1 VSGTAPAAIARTE
14 IVLRSKRAG
23 RALAGAAGHHATTAA
38 LLVGAGFDSLD
49 SGHGPRW
56 LAWASI
62 VVGAALVVAVIRE
75 IRALRRH
82 GVEPDSI
89 PIVDYLA
96 VPLLVL
102 EAVHKHE
109 QGLHLIP
116 WAYGFIALATLA
128 RALAWHRLAR
138 ILRLRLDGV
147 GLDIRLRPFRRVRVA
162 WADLVAVERVA
173 QGLRLGVRG
182 KDEQVLRLGD
192 LLNRAEVED
201 AILLDFRV
209 RAGVRDEELSATA
222 PSPATPPPSP
232 G

>member
-1 VSGTAPAAIARTE
+1 VSGPAPAAMTRTE
-14 IVLRSKRAG
+14 IVLRSKQAG
-23 RALAGAAGHHATTAA
+23 RALAGAAGQHATTAVM
-38 LLVGAGFDSLD
+38 LVGAGIDSLD
-49 SGHGPRW
+49 SGHGPNW
-56 LAWASI
+56 LAWVSI
-62 VVGAALVVAVIRE
+62 AVGAALVVAVIRE

-82 GVEPDSI
+82 GVEPDAI

-102 EAVHKHE
+102 EAVHKRE

-128 RALAWHRLAR
+128 RALAWRRLVR
-138 ILRLRLDGV
+138 IRRLRLDEA

-162 WADLVAVERVA
+162 WTDLVVVERVA

-182 KDEQVLRLGD
+182 RDEQLLRLGD

-201 AILLDFRV
+201 AILAAFRV
-209 RAGVRDEELSATA
+209 RAGGRDEGLSANG
-222 PSPATPPPSP
+222 PSRATPPPSP

>member
-1 VSGTAPAAIARTE
+1 M
-14 IVLRSKRAG
+14 
-23 RALAGAAGHHATTAA
+23 
-38 LLVGAGFDSLD
+38 LVGAGFDSLD

-102 EAVHKHE
+102 EAVHKYE

-116 WAYGFIALATLA
+116 WAYGFLALATLVKA
-128 RALAWHRLAR
+128 AAWSRLVR
-138 ILRLRLDGV
+138 IRRLRLDEV
-147 GLDIRLRPFRRVRVA
+147 GLDIRLRPFRRMRVA
-162 WADLVAVERVA
+162 WIDLVAVERVA
-173 QGLRLGVRG
+173 QGLGLAVRG
-182 KDEQVLRLGD
+182 RGERVLRLDD

-201 AILLDFRV
+201 AILAAFRV
-209 RAGVRDEELSATA
+209 RAARSDEDVPAGG
-222 PSPATPPPSP
+222 PSRAAPPPSLD
-232 G
+232 